1 MTFRPLSKKRVAL
14 GCLLLAATAPG
25 AARAG
30 SQTLWKLGAFDESPG
45 EFTKAIAYTNP
56 AQDLVF
62 AAGKSDPAKDWCAFQ
77 PGSGNGRFGPRAHPF
92 TINFEI
98 PGAPAGLY
106 SLKLGLFADSAS
118 LPALQLEI
126 NGHRGQFYL
135 RPRLSFTPGNSVP
148 INSYSSMVARIPA
161 RYFNKGAN
169 KLVLTAIDDATPNR
183 AAVRLRPRI
192 RVSPTTRSSSITTP
206 APNIPPTISGRRRFR
221 RSSTNPERGALVEI
235 VDVFVTAGDRLSQ
248 AEVVLSVGGQKF
260 SKPLQS
266 GNEFGEHR
274 LEFEVPEFHSDVK
287 GEVAITSGGHSSRF
301 PVTHVAG
308 QEVESLRG
316 AQRAPGHRL
325 TRLPHQ
331 GRGNPEPRHR
341 RSHRDDPARI
351 RTSATAPMAT
361 GRSSSSSHGRSPE
374 QRQKLFDLVAQK
386 KIFVA
391 GAVRLQRHRFREPRR
406 HHPLALSQLPVSLQ
420 ARRRFRLR
428 QHHRR
433 AFSVAGRM
441 LRCWRRQA

>member
-169 KLVLTAIDDATPNR
+169 KLVLTAIDDATRTEPQFGYGRGSGFSYDALELDNDPG
-183 AAVRLRPRI
+183 AEYSPDNLWAEAV
-192 RVSPTTRSSSITTP
+192 
-206 APNIPPTISGRRRFR
+206 PTIFYKSR
-221 RSSTNPERGALVEI
+221 RGALVEI
-235 VDVFVTAGDRLSQ
+235 VDVFVT
-248 AEVVLSVGGQKF
+248 GGQPTF
-260 SKPLQS
+260 PGGS
-266 GNEFGEHR
+266 GLDSRRTEV
-274 LEFEVPEFHSDVK
+274 LE
-287 GEVAITSGGHSSRF
+287 AA
-301 PVTHVAG
+301 PV
-308 QEVESLRG
+308 R
-316 AQRAPGHRL
+316 
-325 TRLPHQ
+325 
-331 GRGNPEPRHR
+331 
-341 RSHRDDPARI
+341 
-351 RTSATAPMAT
+351 
-361 GRSSSSSHGRSPE
+361 
-374 QRQKLFDLVAQK
+374 
-386 KIFVA
+386 
-391 GAVRLQRHRFREPRR
+391 
-406 HHPLALSQLPVSLQ
+406 
-420 ARRRFRLR
+420 
-428 QHHRR
+428 
-433 AFSVAGRM
+433 
-441 LRCWRRQA
+441 